1 MIGIHAKG
9 LHMFATEGDHAKMT
23 ISIIQRIIESKTVTY
38 LQFSPIK
45 GNTARRDGAIE
56 ELQSVMSDNIVSQ
69 GSRRIRV
76 CAGGAAGI
84 PQH

>member
-1 MIGIHAKG
+1 MIGIHTKG

-45 GNTARRDGAIE
+45 GNTAR
-56 ELQSVMSDNIVSQ
+56 
-69 GSRRIRV
+69 
-76 CAGGAAGI
+76 
-84 PQH
+84 